1 MLYKTTIV
9 AGLAT
14 AVAANGLAPAQA
26 GLQKRAV
33 LARQTASTVPS
44 ATVGGDIA
52 ACATAAA
59 ALLTSLPTPPA
70 DLASALAT
78 VTITDVCSYS
88 IPASLSAPLAS
99 YESSLVSWASAHDAE
114 LSSAVSLCPDLSSS
128 FQSIDDLTEGCATQT
143 SGGSASATGSGS
155 VTTTPTTT
163 GSGSGSGGGGG
174 SGTTGGGSGGS
185 GTTGGG
191 SGGASTTR
199 SSSAGGAR
207 ETAFVGAAMAAA
219 GFLAAAAL

>member
-14 AVAANGLAPAQA
+14 AVAANGLAPAHA
-26 GLQKRAV
+26 ALHKRAV

-88 IPASLSAPLAS
+88 IPASLSAPLSS

-114 LSSAVSLCPDLSSS
+114 LSSAVSLCPDLSSA

-143 SGGSASATGSGS
+143 SGGSVSPTGTGS
-155 VTTTPTTT
+155 VTTTPTAT
-163 GSGSGSGGGGG
+163 GGAGGSGG

-219 GFLAAAAL
+219 GFLAVAAL